1 MSSDE
6 NSTKIY
12 AKQYESRKG
21 TRYYWGRFGG
31 YEVRIFKGKEH
42 EGKQSLDVHVR
53 QVEEEPREA
62 DTARAEQDDE
72 SIPF

>member
-1 MSSDE
+1 MSDDG
-6 NSTKIY
+6 STKIY
-12 AKQYESRKG
+12 AKQYESKKG

-42 EGKQSLDVHVR
+42 EGKPSLDVHVKPV
-53 QVEEEPREA
+53 VEDEPKTVA
-62 DTARAEQDDE
+62 TPAEQDDE